1 MKRLFG
7 TETNKADASRATR
20 VMPEDSYVQ
29 WVHIVSFSIRPL
41 HCDGRSPVSSC
52 VNDNVFRHF
61 EKLFYRHSLNIDL

>member
-1 MKRLFG
+1 ML
-7 TETNKADASRATR
+7 
-20 VMPEDSYVQ
+20 EDSYVQ